1 MIPESGSADPF
12 LDGGRA
18 AVGNAGAPELRL
30 GSYEGPLDL
39 LLELARAQRVDLARL
54 SIIALAEQFAAAAEA
69 AIARRRVPLPRLA
82 EWLIMAAWLALLR
95 SRLLL
100 PAGAEEAAEAAREA
114 AGLRRRLADRAA
126 ARRLADWLERRPQL
140 GQEVFGRGA
149 PEAEPAAAAE
159 PAADVTELLRA
170 CLKLLELP
178 ACERVYRPNPPPLW
192 RVPEA
197 LARIRRL
204 LPGLPAGAALEH
216 FLPPLPGK
224 GAVAVLQRR
233 AALASTLLA
242 ALELSRDGAAVLGQD
257 RAFGEIRLG
266 PTGPC
271 AAGVAPAREETLPR
285 HGDDHP
291 RVRREAS
298 RHTLL
303 QSSSR
308 RTMR

>member
-18 AVGNAGAPELRL
+18 AVGGGGAPELRL
-30 GSYEGPLDL
+30 GGYEGPLDL

-54 SIIALAEQFAAAAEA
+54 SIIALAEQFAAAVDA

-140 GQEVFGRGA
+140 GRDVFGR
-149 PEAEPAAAAE
+149 AAAE
-159 PAADVTELLRA
+159 PTDGAAPAADITELLRA
-170 CLKLLELP
+170 CLKLLALP
-178 ACERVYRPNPPPLW
+178 ARERVYRPPPPLW

-197 LARIRRL
+197 LARIRRLL

-271 AAGVAPAREETLPR
+271 AAGVAPAREDPAAAWR
-285 HGDDHP
+285 
-291 RVRREAS
+291 
-298 RHTLL
+298 
-303 QSSSR
+303 
-308 RTMR
+308 

>member
-1 MIPESGSADPF
+1 MIPESGSADLF
-12 LDGGRA
+12 LDSGRA
-18 AVGNAGAPELRL
+18 AVGDAGAPELRL
-30 GSYEGPLDL
+30 GGYEGPLDL

-54 SIIALAEQFAAAAEA
+54 SIIALAEQFAAVVEA

-82 EWLIMAAWLALLR
+82 EWLIMAAWLALMR

-114 AGLRRRLADRAA
+114 AGLRRRLADREA

-140 GQEVFGRGA
+140 GRDVFGR
-149 PEAEPAAAAE
+149 AAAE
-159 PAADVTELLRA
+159 PTDGAAPAADITELLRA

-178 ACERVYRPNPPPLW
+178 ARERVYRPPPPLW

-197 LARIRRL
+197 LGRIQQL

-271 AAGVAPAREETLPR
+271 AAGVAPAREDP
-285 HGDDHP
+285 
-291 RVRREAS
+291 AAA
-298 RHTLL
+298 
-303 QSSSR
+303 
-308 RTMR
+308 